1 MMVALKLNRFVLC
14 LLYTLISCI
23 AGNAQDKIFVRY
35 TELKD
40 PKPVN
45 TASWSNLPSETMVS
59 FADVDTRYSK
69 VNAPAISNLQ
79 LQWNTSAWKGE
90 KVHTQF
96 LIWTTKSLKKVSI
109 NKTPLTDDKGH
120 VIPGENIT
128 TGFVRYVLT
137 DGLNKQGSGCG
148 IPSRNEMDSSLV
160 EDVID
165 FANEASLAAN
175 TTQPVWISVRV
186 PRSTEAGAYKG
197 SLSVSIDGKKYP
209 LSYSIEVK
217 TNVLPEPK
225 DWKFHL
231 DLWQNPYSIARVY
244 NVKPW
249 SQEHFK
255 AMQPY
260 IKMLADAGQKAIT
273 VSMVYDPW
281 RGQTQDIYG
290 AMIQWIKKK
299 DGTWQY
305 DFSIFDKWVSYM
317 MAHGI
322 DKIINCYSMIP
333 WNNKFY
339 YYDEAYGKDT
349 VVEAK
354 PGTPG
359 YAAHWR
365 PMLTAFVKHLK
376 EKGLFN
382 KTSIAMDERALE
394 DMQQT
399 IALIKSVDKD
409 FKISLAGSYHVAIE
423 KDIYDYCIA
432 SAENFDKSVMERR
445 LKAGLPTTYY
455 TCCVEAYPN
464 TFTFSPPA
472 ESAWLA
478 WYAANK
484 KFNGY
489 LRWAYNCW
497 NEEPLTDTR
506 FRSWSA
512 GDTYLVYPG
521 PRTSIRFE
529 RLIEGIQDYEKIQT
543 LQSAFQQS
551 NQQDKLNQ
559 LQLVLSAFEISAL
572 KEQAAGDM
580 LKKAKTALDGLE

>member
-186 PRSTEAGAYKG
+186 PRSTEAGVYKG

-478 WYAANK
+478 WYGANK

-529 RLIEGIQDYEKIQT
+529 RLIEGIQDYEKIQS
-543 LQSAFQQS
+543 LQTTFQQN

-559 LQLVLSAFEISAL
+559 LQLVLKAFEISAL

>member
-90 KVHTQF
+90 KVYTQF

-281 RGQTQDIYG
+281 RGQTKDIYG

-529 RLIEGIQDYEKIQT
+529 RLIEGIQDYEKIQS
-543 LQSAFQQS
+543 LQTTFQQN

-559 LQLVLSAFEISAL
+559 LQLVLKAFEISAL

-580 LKKAKTALDGLE
+580 LRKAKTALDGLE

>member
-45 TASWSNLPSETMVS
+45 TASWSNLPSETIVS

-186 PRSTEAGAYKG
+186 PRSTEAGVYKG

-281 RGQTQDIYG
+281 RGQTKDIYG

-529 RLIEGIQDYEKIQT
+529 RLIEGIQDYEKIQS
-543 LQSAFQQS
+543 LQTTFQQN

-559 LQLVLSAFEISAL
+559 LQLVLKAFEISAL

-580 LKKAKTALDGLE
+580 LRKAKTALDGLE

>member
-529 RLIEGIQDYEKIQT
+529 RLIEGIQDYEKIQS
-543 LQSAFQQS
+543 LQTTFQQN

-559 LQLVLSAFEISAL
+559 LQLVLKAFEISAL